1 MSLKDPQAAQAALID
16 CLPIAVAVFD
26 GTGRLVSSNAAYGDL
41 WNLESDWLAAGP
53 DFGQILDRLRGNRA
67 LSEQVDFAAYRA
79 AQLARFQKLGAT
91 LDELLH
97 LPDGRSLRQLSNP
110 VPGGG
115 LVMAFEDVSGRLAT
129 ERRLNEASAVLAA
142 SLDGLREGLAV
153 FGADGRMKLANPAF
167 RSLWEMEEGD
177 VEAGP
182 HINQLLDRMVPRM
195 ENPEQFQAGQAE
207 LAARFLGRRAGGG
220 RLRLGDGRLMEMSH
234 APLPDGAVML
244 GFRGST
250 ESEQAAQTQAER
262 ARELEAALG
271 MKARFLA
278 NLSHELRTPLTT
290 ISGFAEILTGGYFGQ
305 LNSRQ
310 AEYAEGIHGAA
321 QGLAALVSDI
331 MDLANMEAGLLRLE
345 LDSFDLHLC
354 LAGLLGLVRERARG
368 RKLTL
373 EFDCAPD
380 LGWVTGDERRIRQA
394 VLHLLGNAV
403 TFTGPGGTVSLGAHR
418 QGQGFEISVAD
429 TGAGI
434 PKAELTRIRQGLE
447 RGAELE
453 GENTQPGAGL
463 GLSLVG
469 RFMDLHGGSLKIKS
483 TLKRGT
489 TVSLTLPG

>member
-1 MSLKDPQAAQAALID
+1 
-16 CLPIAVAVFD
+16 
-26 GTGRLVSSNAAYGDL
+26 
-41 WNLESDWLAAGP
+41 
-53 DFGQILDRLRGNRA
+53 
-67 LSEQVDFAAYRA
+67 
-79 AQLARFQKLGAT
+79 
-91 LDELLH
+91 
-97 LPDGRSLRQLSNP
+97 
-110 VPGGG
+110 
-115 LVMAFEDVSGRLAT
+115 
-129 ERRLNEASAVLAA
+129 
-142 SLDGLREGLAV
+142 
-153 FGADGRMKLANPAF
+153 
-167 RSLWEMEEGD
+167 
-177 VEAGP
+177 
-182 HINQLLDRMVPRM
+182 
-195 ENPEQFQAGQAE
+195 
-207 LAARFLGRRAGGG
+207 
-220 RLRLGDGRLMEMSH
+220 MEMSH